1 MFDFL
6 SKVFSLKTL
15 RILLAIFCVI
25 ALVLLILVAI
35 PSKGSISS
43 KLTGTDFNGDGD
55 AMRVRAT
62 IINESNKPAFNVGY
76 EIVVTDMEG
85 NVIGTYTD
93 DVGMMWPGAEKEVET
108 FMYFDVGVDMGNV
121 EINTSGYIIGG

>member
-6 SKVFSLKTL
+6 SNIFSLKTL
-15 RILLAIFCVI
+15 RILLAVLGVI
-25 ALVLLILVAI
+25 ALILLILVVI
-35 PSKGSISS
+35 PSNGTITSE
-43 KLTGTDFNGDGD
+43 LTGTDFNGDGD

-62 IINESNKPAFNVGY
+62 IINDSNKPAFNVGY

-93 DVGMMWPGAEKEVET
+93 DVGMMWPGAEKEIET